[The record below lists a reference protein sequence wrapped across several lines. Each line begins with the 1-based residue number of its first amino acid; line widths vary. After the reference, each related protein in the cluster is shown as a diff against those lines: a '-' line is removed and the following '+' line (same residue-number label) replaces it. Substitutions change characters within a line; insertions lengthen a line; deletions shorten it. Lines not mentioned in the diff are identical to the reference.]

1 MGGDTEI
8 AHVEKEGSALRAS
21 EKSGLGLTLQEE
33 QEAAG
38 QEIAVSAVTGPGH
51 YSSQVSLTSPAPQE
65 MIQCQSVMLSD
76 SPVFSYKP
84 F

>member
-1 MGGDTEI
+1 MCGGGDTEI

-38 QEIAVSAVTGPGH
+38 KLLLHHEVWGTVGCKH
-51 YSSQVSLTSPAPQE
+51 YLKGLGITQRREDGVINL
-65 MIQCQSVMLSD
+65 
-76 SPVFSYKP
+76 
-84 F
+84 